1 MNYDNEI
8 IRRKLKLNGRE
19 KINQFSISCAT
30 NPIHNTS
37 FNYNQPKLLDGKHHF
52 ISYKANDENILDQ
65 TIGSNIIDDLV
76 TKKKKTKKLV
86 KTSSKR
92 KTNENEIINEMD
104 VRSLS
109 LNSNEQ
115 KIKF

>member
-1 MNYDNEI
+1 M
-8 IRRKLKLNGRE
+8 
-19 KINQFSISCAT
+19 
-30 NPIHNTS
+30 
-37 FNYNQPKLLDGKHHF
+37 
-52 ISYKANDENILDQ
+52 DQ